1 MFPLASDSHINL
13 VSPYRALAAA
23 HRLGSDL
30 VTLCSG
36 CLNVLRR
43 TNRRVA
49 SDPELREKL
58 RASVELDYC
67 GERRVRHL
75 LEVLRDD
82 VTWAEL
88 QAQVVRPLTGLKVAA
103 YYGCLLLR
111 PEREMELDDPESPS
125 ILHDLLRA
133 LGAEP
138 TDYPLQAD
146 CCGAF
151 VTLRHYRL
159 DAADRVLRSAAAA
172 GAELVV
178 TSCPSCNYNLDRAR
192 TSLPVVYFTQLLAVA
207 LGLDGRF
214 GEGSSDL
221 RSLLRARSLLPG
233 VS

>member
-1 MFPLASDSHINL
+1 
-13 VSPYRALAAA
+13 
-23 HRLGSDL
+23 

-49 SDPELREKL
+49 ADPELGEKL
-58 RASVELDYC
+58 RAAVELDYR

-82 VTWAEL
+82 VTWAEVR
-88 QAQVVRPLTGLKVAA
+88 ARVIRPLTGLKVAA

-111 PEREMELDDPESPS
+111 PEREMEFDDPESPS
-125 ILHDLLRA
+125 ILHGLLGA

-138 TDYPLQAD
+138 VDYPLQAD

-151 VTLRHYRL
+151 VALRDDRL
-159 DAADRVLRSAAAA
+159 DAAGRVLRSAAAA
-172 GAELVV
+172 GADLVV

-192 TSLPVVYFTQLLAVA
+192 TGLPVAYFTQLLAIA

-214 GEGSSDL
+214 SEGMSDP
-221 RSLLRARSLLPG
+221 RPLLRARSLLSE
-233 VS
+233 VT